1 MSQLQ
6 ETSPRAGAS
15 GVVSGGGGGSAFYD
29 HQIAKSVRLGDSG
42 YLKRT
47 PSGAGNRATWTFSTW
62 LKLTQIGINGNAD
75 QPGGILNAGS
85 SGNQDGFYR
94 LNYYIGQLFS
104 SSAEANFFFSN
115 GVYRDISG
123 WYHVVWK
130 QGSGTATVYV
140 NGEAASGATASVSG
154 NTAVNNSVQHVIG
167 GASNTLGETPLKA
180 YLAETIMIDGTA
192 LGPDSFGTTKNGVW
206 IPKDASGLTFGT
218 NGFHLDYADSSA
230 LGNDVSGNNNDWT
243 SVNLSTHDS
252 MLDSPTF
259 NSDSNGGNMCTWN
272 PLDAKNMAV
281 PTEGNLSVDFSG
293 SNYNQIRGT
302 MSIGNSGKWYM
313 ELYKTNTYAS
323 YPAWG
328 ICDQNQKLTSSY
340 TTPGYLAKAMAGIAW
355 DFNASKVYKSLTY
368 SESASGTEIGTTA
381 NVYTN
386 TAQIVGMA
394 IDLDNNKIFTH
405 VNGTWDSGCG
415 DPSSGGSGFD
425 ASGLSGVNNLVPVML
440 PSSVNSPAYVL
451 VGGFGADSTFGGL
464 TSAGSGT
471 DANGYGNFKYS
482 VPTGYGAICQ
492 ANLPTA
498 TAISPAETDDNY
510 PQKLFS
516 ILQYTGNGGQRT
528 ISTDFQFDYLWSR
541 STVQGQNWY
550 NLDTSRGIF
559 GSNNYY
565 LKIDVSDTEADLPQ
579 DNYISQTASGSDA
592 GGYVLSSG
600 TWFNSGSHTQK
611 NWYWRANAG
620 TTASNTTGG
629 TNSVTQVDPSGAFSI
644 VTYTGFSGSSG
655 SSTVGHGLSVAPAMV
670 IHKSRTRESGW
681 WTQVPGL
688 LTDAGYFLELS
699 GTNAQTNLNSY
710 GTMNV
715 PTTSVFTINGVDGVG
730 GESANYVAYCFANI
744 EGYIKV
750 GKYTANG
757 SSTDNAFAYTG
768 FSPRMIIIKG
778 VRSGDGWCVFDT
790 LSHPHNM
797 ATTCLQLNS
806 NSATLSNYNI
816 DILSNG
822 FKVRDGDGD
831 LGSSNVEYVFLA
843 FAENPFAFAT
853 AR

>member
-1 MSQLQ
+1 MSILQ
-6 ETSPRAGAS
+6 NSNAISAPAG
-15 GVVSGGGGGSAFYD
+15 GDFYD
-29 HQIAKSVRLGDSG
+29 HQISKSVRLGDSG

-62 LKLTQIGINGNAD
+62 LKLTQIGTSSNAD

-259 NSDSNGGNMCTWN
+259 NSDSNGGNFATWN
-272 PLDAKNMAV
+272 PLRVNQQTQTFA
-281 PTEGNLSVDFSG
+281 EGNTRFSSTQTY
-293 SNYNQIRGT
+293 SNPAVTGT
-302 MSIGNSGKWYM
+302 LGATSGKWYW
-313 ELYKTNTYAS
+313 EIRIVAQ
-323 YPAWG
+323 G
-328 ICDQNQKLTSSY
+328 DTSNS
-340 TTPGYLAKAMAGIAW
+340 
-355 DFNASKVYKSLTY
+355 
-368 SESASGTEIGTTA
+368 
-381 NVYTN
+381 
-386 TAQIVGMA
+386 VG
-394 IDLDNNKIFTH
+394 
-405 VNGTWDSGCG
+405 VCR
-415 DPSSGGSGFD
+415 
-425 ASGLSGVNNLVPVML
+425 
-440 PSSVNSPAYVL
+440 
-451 VGGFGADSTFGGL
+451 
-464 TSAGSGT
+464 TSAGLEADTTALWGATGDVAWMYLAGGNKRTNATSSSYGNSWTTGDILQVAMDIDNGAVYFGKNNTWQNSGNPT
-471 DANGYGNFKYS
+471 SGASKTGAAFTNLADKGHLQPYSLVYNNGDQVVNFGPNGTFNGAITAGGNADDTGYGNFKYDP
-482 VPTGYGAICQ
+482 PTGFLAMCSG
-492 ANLPTA
+492 NLPVA
-498 TAISPAETDDNY
+498 DAVDPAQTDDNF

-565 LKIDVSDTEADLPQ
+565 LKIDVGDAEADLPQ

-600 TWFNSGSHTQK
+600 TWFNSGTHKQK

-629 TNSVTQVDPSGAFSI
+629 TNSVTQVDPSGGFSI

-681 WTQVPGL
+681 WTQFPGL
-688 LTDAGYFLELS
+688 LTDAGYFLELA

-790 LSHPHNM
+790 LSHPYNM

-831 LGSSNVEYVFLA
+831 LGSSSVEYVFIA